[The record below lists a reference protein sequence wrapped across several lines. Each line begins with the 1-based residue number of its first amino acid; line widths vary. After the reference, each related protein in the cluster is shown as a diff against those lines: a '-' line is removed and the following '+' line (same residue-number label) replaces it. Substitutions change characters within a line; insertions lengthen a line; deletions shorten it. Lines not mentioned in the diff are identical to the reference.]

1 LFQHNK
7 RADQEV
13 FSGDDDTSRSPTVHE
28 PSEEE
33 IELNLEEIWNAKRKQ
48 RARYTRMLIDTIGIG
63 GKFSSNTLRNIFS

>member
-7 RADQEV
+7 RRDQEA

-33 IELNLEEIWNAKRKQ
+33 IELSPEEVRNVKRKQ
-48 RARYTRMLIDTIGIG
+48 RARYKLIASIGMVKIAIVTFFQD
-63 GKFSSNTLRNIFS
+63 K

>member
-33 IELNLEEIWNAKRKQ
+33 IELNLEEVWNAKRKQ
-48 RARYTRMLIDTIGIG
+48 RARYMLFDTIGIG
-63 GKFSSNTLRNIFS
+63 GKFSSNILCNIFSG